1 MSQSNNKALGHIFP
15 FFTSKFPYPPFFF
28 FFFFW
33 EKIFFFKASV
43 KLDKAYKIK
52 PVYEYTRNINSFFQ
66 SLVLYFGNKTEQ
78 SGYERKGHIK

>member
-1 MSQSNNKALGHIFP
+1 M
-15 FFTSKFPYPPFFF
+15 FFLSLQVNFHLLHFSFFF
-28 FFFFW
+28 FFEKRFF
-33 EKIFFFKASV
+33 FFFKASV